1 MISIIAAIGNNSV
14 IGNKNSLP
22 WHLPADLKYFKEMT
36 MGKTIVM
43 GLKTF
48 ESVGGKPLPGRK
60 TIILN
65 NDDNYNVPEGCIV
78 AGSIEELLKITY
90 NDNEIMVCGG
100 ASVYRQFLAIADRL
114 YLTFIH
120 HDFEGDAYF
129 PEFDIN
135 QWKEI
140 KRIDNKADDKN
151 PYNYSFVIFERKTKK

>member
-1 MISIIAAIGNNSV
+1 MISIIAAIGNNNI
-14 IGNKNSLP
+14 IGIKNSLP
-22 WHLPADLKYFKEMT
+22 WRLPADLKYFKNMT
-36 MGKTIVM
+36 LGKPIVM

-60 TIILN
+60 NIILS
-65 NDDNYNVPEGCIV
+65 NDKNYKAPKECII
-78 AGSIEELLKITY
+78 ARSIEELLKITY
-90 NDNEIMVCGG
+90 NDKEVMICGG
-100 ASVYRQFLAIADRL
+100 ASVYKQFLPIADRL

-120 HDFEGDAYF
+120 HSFDGDIYF

-151 PYNYSFVIFERKTKK
+151 PYDYSFVIFERKI